1 MSIILPSSPRVPLSD
16 PRDVIEIT
24 RETFE
29 DQVRSMGARV
39 RSPAKAPV
47 VIDLRDASPVR
58 PRLLPPHV
66 EKALEERL
74 IAEYGADESCP
85 LCLGP
90 FCDGCD
96 DKACPNAED
105 IKDVS
110 EGDGLCAT
118 CGCELRDGEGPIE
131 CASCENPSA
140 DEPSDYEPGDED
152 LYWDQ
157 ETKRYCTA
165 NGNTDLQRACVICG
179 SELVDHPS
187 PIDSIAQNQ
196 YTCGMESCSR
206 SCLDRSYVP
215 K

>member
-16 PRDVIEIT
+16 PREVIEIT
-24 RETFE
+24 RDIYE

-58 PRLLPPHV
+58 APKSKLA
-66 EKALEERL
+66 KALEL
-74 IAEYGADESCP
+74 IAPEPCP
-85 LCLGP
+85 LCLGDA
-90 FCDGCD
+90 CDGCD
-96 DKACPNAED
+96 DVACPNAEN

-131 CASCENPSA
+131 CADCEDPSA
-140 DEPSDYEPGDED
+140 DSDEDDNIDRD
-152 LYWDQ
+152 LYWD
-157 ETKRYCTA
+157 KDLNRYLTP
-165 NGNTDLQRACVICG
+165 NGDMDLVRTCRQCSQDV
-179 SELVDHPS
+179 EDHPS

-196 YTCGMESCSR
+196 YRCTNEECTTRFVFGN
-206 SCLDRSYVP
+206 
-215 K
+215 